1 MELKINEKF
10 RSVAPPL
17 SENEMRLLREDI
29 LANGCRDP
37 LIVWAGVIVDGHHR
51 YKVCR
56 ENNIPFLVMEM
67 EFKDENEALVWIA
80 KNQLGRRNL
89 NSFQRCELVL
99 PLKSALIV
107 EAEKR
112 RRNSISRYR
121 KCGETNGPGIDTR
134 DILSEMAGVS
144 HGLLRQ
150 VKIILDEADEDT
162 KEKLRRGEIRVNTAY
177 KQILA
182 AKSPAKEQK
191 RSEELIVMEQSEGL
205 IVMESGNEK
214 NGAEDIIRELLR
226 KVTYGEADPETVIM
240 ELTMAL
246 RIMEGTHGKTSV

>member
-17 SENEMRLLREDI
+17 SENEIRLLREDI

-37 LIVWAGVIVDGHHR
+37 LIVWDGVIVDGHHR

-99 PLKSALIV
+99 PLESALTV

-112 RRNSISRYR
+112 RRESIRHYR
-121 KCGETNGPGIDTR
+121 KSGEIFGPSKKTR

-144 HGLLRQ
+144 HALLSQ
-150 VKIILDEADEDT
+150 VKTILDEADEDT
-162 KEKLRRGEIRVNTAY
+162 KEKLRRGEIRIRTAY
-177 KQILA
+177 MRIIA
-182 AKSPAKEQK
+182 AKSPALEQK
-191 RSEELIVMEQSEGL
+191 RSEEVIVQIPSEKLIVL
-205 IVMESGNEK
+205 ESRKEK
-214 NGAEDIIRELLR
+214 TGAEDIIRELLR

-240 ELTMAL
+240 ELTKAL
-246 RIMEGTHGKTSV
+246 KIMEGTHGKTSV

>member
-10 RSVAPPL
+10 RTVAPPL

-37 LIVWAGVIVDGHHR
+37 LVVWNSTIVDGHHR
-51 YKVCR
+51 YKICR

-67 EFKDENEALVWIA
+67 EFKDEDEALIWIA

-99 PLKSALIV
+99 PLKSALTV

-121 KCGETNGPGIDTR
+121 KSGETNGPGIDTR

-150 VKIILDEADEDT
+150 VKKILDEADECT

-177 KQILA
+177 KQIIA
-182 AKSPAKEQK
+182 AKSLAPKQN
-191 RSEELIVMEQSEGL
+191 QSEDL
-205 IVMESGNEK
+205 ITHENDTEK
-214 NGAEDIIRELLR
+214 TDAEDIIRELLR

-240 ELTMAL
+240 ELTKAL
-246 RIMEGTHGKTSV
+246 KIMEGTHGKTSV